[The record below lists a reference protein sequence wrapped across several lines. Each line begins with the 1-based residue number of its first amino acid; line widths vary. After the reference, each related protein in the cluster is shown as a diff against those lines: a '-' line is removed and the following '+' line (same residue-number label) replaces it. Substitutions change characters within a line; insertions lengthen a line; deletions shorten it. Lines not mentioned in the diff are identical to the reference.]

1 MTELENRF
9 FEEYKRLDLL
19 IKKKLGK
26 EDGVSG
32 YIDDIIRRY
41 GTMPNDSSCRQML
54 KNLKHIRWVRNN
66 IAHSE
71 EDSECKESDI
81 TIANYYYN
89 LICNDEDPLAKVVV
103 QQPVKQKQVTNT
115 VNKSVSS
122 SKTKESFMTQ
132 RKYNILK
139 IFIRILT
146 ILIIVLYIIP
156 LFCVYLTSK
165 FNLVEWEEEKKK
177 AKKVGYAGTK
187 YSYFYKDAWPE
198 GSEEAK
204 EVFENIAGFFTK
216 QDMAKYLKPFVS
228 EITNSDEVTKILKE
242 KFYIDVEEK
251 NIDVDK
257 LVNELNN
264 QE

>member
-9 FEEYKRLDLL
+9 FEEYKKLDLL

-41 GTMPNDSSCRQML
+41 GTMPNNSSCRQML

-103 QQPVKQKQVTNT
+103 QQPIKQTQATNT
-115 VNKSVSS
+115 VNKNVSS

-156 LFCVYLTSK
+156 LFCVYLASK
-165 FNLVEWEEEKKK
+165 FNLV
-177 AKKVGYAGTK
+177 
-187 YSYFYKDAWPE
+187 
-198 GSEEAK
+198 
-204 EVFENIAGFFTK
+204 
-216 QDMAKYLKPFVS
+216 
-228 EITNSDEVTKILKE
+228 
-242 KFYIDVEEK
+242 
-251 NIDVDK
+251 
-257 LVNELNN
+257 
-264 QE
+264 